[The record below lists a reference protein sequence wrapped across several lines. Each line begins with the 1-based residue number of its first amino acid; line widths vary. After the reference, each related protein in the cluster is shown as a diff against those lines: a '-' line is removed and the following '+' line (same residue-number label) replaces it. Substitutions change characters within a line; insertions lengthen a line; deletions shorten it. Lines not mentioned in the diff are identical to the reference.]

1 MNRTLQLLSLATLA
15 LLPMVLSGCGFQL
28 RGTANLPYDTLHVAA
43 PNSSAV
49 ANEIRRSITA
59 GSKTRI
65 IDNPKEAA
73 ATLHLV
79 TETREKIILSLS
91 GGGRVREFQLRYRM
105 TYRLTDK
112 DNRDLRPMTQIQLHR
127 DLSYNDA
134 DTLSK
139 ESEEAL
145 LYRDMQSDAVSQLLR
160 SQSSEILPTGC
171 PVATV
176 APSLPKPRH
185 KGCRHRDR
193 ANPSAPTAR

>member
-160 SQSSEILPTGC
+160 QLQ
-171 PVATV
+171 A
-176 APSLPKPRH
+176 APQT
-185 KGCRHRDR
+185 
-193 ANPSAPTAR
+193 TAAR